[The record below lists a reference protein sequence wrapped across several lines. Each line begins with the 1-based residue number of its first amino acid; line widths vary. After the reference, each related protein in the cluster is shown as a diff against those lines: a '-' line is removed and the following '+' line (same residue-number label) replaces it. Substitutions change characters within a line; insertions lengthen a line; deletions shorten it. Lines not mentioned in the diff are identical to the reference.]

1 MTRRHQLEI
10 TLRCLRLPGML
21 DTLEARL
28 AQAQA
33 GELRHVE
40 FLQVLC
46 EDEIARR
53 DAAAVDRRIWAAR
66 FETPAT
72 IEHFDF
78 AYNPKIPAATI
89 RDLATLRFV
98 DTGTSA
104 ILHGPVGV
112 GKTHIAQAL
121 AHRACRRRHSAA
133 FTKTSRLLADLAGG
147 HADRTWGTRLRRWAK
162 PAVLVLD
169 DFSMRD
175 WPPARRPPP
184 SSGSCY
190 QVRSSRAT
198 PARKVPV
205 GAQLQ
210 SPPDRPS
217 PSRCDSHEA
226 ATAGVGLTGLAGSP
240 CVRPG
245 WISKCR
251 WGDVPRALPEVPT

>member
-1 MTRRHQLEI
+1 MTRRHQLET
-10 TLRCLRLPGML
+10 TLRALRLSGML

-33 GELRHVE
+33 GELGHVE
-40 FLQVLC
+40 FLEVLC

-53 DAAAVDRRIWAAR
+53 EAAAVDRRIRAAR

-72 IEHFDF
+72 IEDFDF
-78 AYNPKIPAATI
+78 TYNPKIPAATI

-98 DTGTSA
+98 DTGASV

-121 AHRACRRRHSAA
+121 AHHACRRGHSAA

-169 DFSMRD
+169 DFAMRD
-175 WPPARRPPP
+175 FTGPQADDLYELVTERAGKSLILTSNRSAEHWYPLFPNPVVAESVLDRIINTAHHLHLDGRSYRPR
-184 SSGSCY
+184 
-190 QVRSSRAT
+190 Q
-198 PARKVPV
+198 
-205 GAQLQ
+205 
-210 SPPDRPS
+210 RPETVS
-217 PSRCDSHEA
+217 
-226 ATAGVGLTGLAGSP
+226 
-240 CVRPG
+240 
-245 WISKCR
+245 
-251 WGDVPRALPEVPT
+251 